1 LQKVIKNQISIS
13 LFLENYE
20 IISKK
25 ESDEAL
31 SLINLELDKLSKH
44 LLDKE
49 RLLKIANDDLNKEKV
64 EVERILNE

>member
-1 LQKVIKNQISIS
+1 MKD
-13 LFLENYE
+13 YE
-20 IISKK
+20 IILKK

-31 SLINLELDKLSKH
+31 GLINFELDKLSKH

-49 RLLKIANDDLNKEKV
+49 RLLKTANDDLNKEKV